1 MVWRKTDFVTALHG
15 MLQEFDEQ
23 PSVKSLALVWRTP
36 DEYNVLDTWL
46 LNQILQHM
54 DEKTLRVVVWLS
66 REEAT
71 MMVSQITGGK

>member
-1 MVWRKTDFVTALHG
+1 VVWRKTDFVTALHG